1 MMHRGQ
7 DDRGFFPPVERAQI
21 ENLACS
27 DPAESGLEQIRW
39 SVRALADA
47 AVEQEI
53 VDRIHY
59 TSVALLLR
67 QATLKPHRSR
77 YWKSTVWNAQA
88 VECASK
94 VLWCYE
100 QVEWLLARGE
110 IVMCLDESPNLQA
123 LEHAPRKLMRP
134 GQIEHQEFEYLRHGT
149 VNLLAGITLHNGR
162 MWAECLERND
172 SPHFQAALGRCLTE
186 QIQYLKKHEGIEVK
200 KVHLIVDNGP
210 SHASNDTLRF
220 FKQLQPNLRVL
231 FTPPHASW
239 LDQAELLLRAFGE
252 RYLRRGN
259 WSSCKAMITHLLASV
274 REYNLRHAKPFHWTW
289 TRNDFRAWVK
299 PRLI

>member
-1 MMHRGQ
+1 MHRGQ

-88 VECASK
+88 VECATT
-94 VLWCYE
+94 
-100 QVEWLLARGE
+100 R
-110 IVMCLDESPNLQA
+110 
-123 LEHAPRKLMRP
+123 
-134 GQIEHQEFEYLRHGT
+134 
-149 VNLLAGITLHNGR
+149 
-162 MWAECLERND
+162 ERCD
-172 SPHFQAALGRCLTE
+172 VR
-186 QIQYLKKHEGIEVK
+186 
-200 KVHLIVDNGP
+200 P
-210 SHASNDTLRF
+210 SHASSSTTRE
-220 FKQLQPNLRVL
+220 
-231 FTPPHASW
+231 TEEAPP
-239 LDQAELLLRAFGE
+239 
-252 RYLRRGN
+252 
-259 WSSCKAMITHLLASV
+259 
-274 REYNLRHAKPFHWTW
+274 
-289 TRNDFRAWVK
+289 
-299 PRLI
+299 